1 MLPGD
6 DRDHEQADDLVF
18 AEELPLEMMGKQAQ
32 TLVERSGH
40 EANRR
45 TTSPKAGAA
54 IAAALRVLPAPRMG
68 LRGSRRAERRV
79 DSASAPQDKMREA
92 DGSHRPR
99 SAAPCSSVVD

>member
-1 MLPGD
+1 MLAGD

-54 IAAALRVLPAPRMG
+54 IAAALRVLRSRARGFAAFKPRTKCERPMIHIG
-68 LRGSRRAERRV
+68 LAV
-79 DSASAPQDKMREA
+79 LL
-92 DGSHRPR
+92 
-99 SAAPCSSVVD
+99 SAA